1 MIEKYKPNILITDIS
16 MTEMS
21 GLDLVGIIRE
31 QESDMR
37 IIILT
42 GYDRFDYARQALQLQ
57 VHDFCSNRLMSGNL
71 RKVYECRYRKS
82 RK

>member
-1 MIEKYKPNILITDIS
+1 

-57 VHDFCSNRLMSGNL
+57 VQ
-71 RKVYECRYRKS
+71 
-82 RK
+82 